1 MKKVNL
7 VLVTWVVAPVGN
19 IYKQS
24 GAQGQKAPYAPEL
37 LKTIGDGSLQAECG
51 VAIS

>member
-1 MKKVNL
+1 VAVMKKVNL

-24 GAQGQKAPYAPEL
+24 GAQRHKKRLRPR
-37 LKTIGDGSLQAECG
+37 IF
-51 VAIS
+51 